1 MDETIRL
8 YFPWNKRKKINPLL
22 LNSKLFNWNQI
33 QMFGISLLNIYIFE
47 ISESNDRNTFQTLA
61 NLSKF
66 KLWLLIYRKIKS
78 SPI

>member
-8 YFPWNKRKKINPLL
+8 YFPWNERKKINPLL

-47 ISESNDRNTFQTLA
+47 ISESNDRNTFQTLP

-78 SPI
+78 SLI